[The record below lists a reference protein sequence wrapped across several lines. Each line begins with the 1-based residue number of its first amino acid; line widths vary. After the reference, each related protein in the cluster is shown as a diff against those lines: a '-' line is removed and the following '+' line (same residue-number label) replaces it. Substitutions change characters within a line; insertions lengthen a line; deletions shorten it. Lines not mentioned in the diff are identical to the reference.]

1 MEIDRLE
8 NQTLVNKLVKT
19 HQVSEQTLELY
30 HSAINWYV
38 NNHFDCQN
46 PENFPSCQ
54 QSQKGYKASLKYE
67 NNQFYKGF
75 VPCEHLVYQQNR
87 QNFLNRFLLT
97 DFDPLQQ
104 EQVFYK
110 TNEQNLKFFTL
121 NYDDSKSQ
129 EIIRTRINS
138 KEEFLLKQQVVA
150 YYQDVLANKKRYGIY
165 LWGSLGLGKTT
176 LFRFLAI
183 DAAKNHKKTIAFYS
197 VSNLANLLKGSF
209 NNHVE
214 SSKKILEQLQIA
226 DFLFLDDIGGEPAS
240 EWLRDDVLFTVLN
253 YRMTHEKTTF
263 FTSNFSIDRLRKN
276 YQAKIGKTYPGSKED
291 NELKNER
298 FIERINVL
306 AKEIELIGT
315 NHRIK

>member
-1 MEIDRLE
+1 MLMEIDRLE

-54 QSQKGYKASLKYE
+54 QSQKGYKVSLKYE

-110 TNEQNLKFFTL
+110 TNEQNLKFFAL

-129 EIIRTRINS
+129 EIIQTRINS

-165 LWGSLGLGKTT
+165 L
-176 LFRFLAI
+176 
-183 DAAKNHKKTIAFYS
+183 
-197 VSNLANLLKGSF
+197 
-209 NNHVE
+209 
-214 SSKKILEQLQIA
+214 
-226 DFLFLDDIGGEPAS
+226 
-240 EWLRDDVLFTVLN
+240 
-253 YRMTHEKTTF
+253 
-263 FTSNFSIDRLRKN
+263 
-276 YQAKIGKTYPGSKED
+276 
-291 NELKNER
+291 
-298 FIERINVL
+298 
-306 AKEIELIGT
+306 
-315 NHRIK
+315 